1 MLGEDVKHFMTAELI
16 DFVNGTL
23 AAGPRKDMEK
33 HLAAGCPSCEEAVR
47 QWRRVRDAAKA
58 QKSYQP
64 PPETLR
70 IAQAAFV
77 FSPLALGR
85 NKACTLAERVFDS
98 FFVPLREGARS
109 SPARGGRQLLYRAD
123 PYQVDMQIDKGEQE
137 GTLLIT
143 GQLLGLRQP
152 GLAGRHNR
160 VVISN
165 LRGGVAQTVTNQH
178 GEFRQ
183 EIPDS
188 GELEVVF
195 PGLAER
201 PLIISLRDALGE
213 SVERARARSS
223 KA

>member
-1 MLGEDVKHFMTAELI
+1 MKHFTTAEWI
-16 DFVNGTL
+16 DFANGTL
-23 AAGPRKDMEK
+23 PAGPRQELGK
-33 HLAAGCPSCEEAVR
+33 HLAGGCRSCEEAAR
-47 QWRRVRDAAKA
+47 LWRRVRQAAKA

-64 PPETLR
+64 PSEVLR
-70 IAQAAFV
+70 IAKAAFV

-85 NKACTLAERVFDS
+85 NKACTFPEKVFDT
-98 FFVPLREGARS
+98 FLVPLCEGARS
-109 SPARGGRQLLYRAD
+109 SPARGARQLLYRAD
-123 PYQVDMQIDKGEQE
+123 PYQVDMQIERGEQE
-137 GTLLIT
+137 GTLIIT
-143 GQLLGLRQP
+143 GQLLDLRQP
-152 GLAGRHNR
+152 GFAGRHHR

-165 LRGGVAQTVTNQH
+165 LRGAVAQTVTNQQ